1 MLPNASGAWVGWV
14 LGFPMG
20 STGEPDRK
28 RRHFSSI
35 SPTAAAAAAD
45 AAATAKKQ
53 PFLPISEDKK
63 VRNANF
69 GCFKF
74 IKNYIIN
81 SIICVNFLIIFWY
94 VGSWILSFCYLAYLK
109 YIFT

>member
-1 MLPNASGAWVGWV
+1 MSGACGGGDRV

-35 SPTAAAAAAD
+35 SPTA
-45 AAATAKKQ
+45 TKQ

-63 VRNANF
+63 VRSWHFFVSNF
-69 GCFKF
+69 S
-74 IKNYIIN
+74 IN
-81 SIICVNFLIIFWY
+81 CV
-94 VGSWILSFCYLAYLK
+94 V
-109 YIFT
+109 